1 MIKLNIL
8 LIVTIF
14 SIVTY
19 ADPAGEIRF
28 SAKILGFEGKTVE
41 VEASGKK
48 YHVPRSACTADVV
61 IGQQQEIA
69 LTPEQ
74 YFEMKNLIKHVVKN

>member
-1 MIKLNIL
+1 MIKSNIL
-8 LIVTIF
+8 LIILF
-14 SIVTY
+14 YAFLSQ

-28 SAKILGFEGKTVE
+28 SAKVLSSEGKMVE

-61 IGQQQEIA
+61 VGQQQEIA

-74 YFEMKNLIKHVVKN
+74 YFEMKKLIKPVVKN